1 MARRLDQLARC
12 RFMGRHEFSDG
23 IKAIAGKK
31 VVIGDAEGSKVVWR
45 DDKGEVVPD
54 LGSAVSKDSE
64 LAVTGV
70 AFAVRPHG

>member
-1 MARRLDQLARC
+1 M
-12 RFMGRHEFSDG
+12 
-23 IKAIAGKK
+23 
-31 VVIGDAEGSKVVWR
+31 VIGDAEGSKVVWR